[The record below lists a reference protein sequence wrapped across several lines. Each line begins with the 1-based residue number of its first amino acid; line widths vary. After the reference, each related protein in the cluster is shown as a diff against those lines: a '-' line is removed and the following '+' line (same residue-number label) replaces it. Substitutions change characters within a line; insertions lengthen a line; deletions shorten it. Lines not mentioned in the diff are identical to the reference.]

1 MKDFLSICKQAQ
13 LSKRSAALLTPEAE
27 AAAVPP
33 QDPNAM
39 GGMPP
44 QGGMPMDPSMMQGGM
59 PPQGAPMDP
68 NMMGGQPLPQDP
80 SIMGGAPMPPPG
92 AWMQDQGFIQFLMQL
107 GVQIDQQGNAID
119 PNGQPIPPEMLDQLY
134 AQYQQQMVAG
144 GQPPMDPSMQGGM
157 LQDPSM
163 MGGQP
168 PVDPN
173 TGMPMDP
180 SMMGG
185 DPNAMGMDPS
195 MMQDPNAMGG
205 MPPEQGMDPSMQD
218 PNAAGQDMGQ
228 GMPQDIM
235 NNMASIIMDSVDS
248 VLDERMAALDKKIS
262 AFADKLDSI
271 KSMLDDLALGTDTA
285 SKKQQ
290 LDNDKLNAELEADLR
305 GAQQPQQQQL
315 AGTQDLMKS
324 ASVKEVKPVRSIL
337 DIMRG

>member
-13 LSKRSAALLTPEAE
+13 LHKKSAALLTPEAE
-27 AAAVPP
+27 AAAVPT

-44 QGGMPMDPSMMQGGM
+44 QGGMPMDPSMMGGM
-59 PPQGAPMDP
+59 PPQGGAPMDP
-68 NMMGGQPLPQDP
+68 AMMQGGMPQ
-80 SIMGGAPMPPPG
+80 GAPMPQGQPG
-92 AWMQDQGFIQFLMQL
+92 AWMQDQGFIQFLQQI
-107 GVQIDQQGNAID
+107 GVQFDQQGNAID

-134 AQYQQQMVAG
+134 AQYQQQMMAQG
-144 GQPPMDPSMQGGM
+144 GQPPM
-157 LQDPSM
+157 
-163 MGGQP
+163 
-168 PVDPN
+168 DPN

-185 DPNAMGMDPS
+185 DPNAMG
-195 MMQDPNAMGG
+195 G
-205 MPPEQGMDPSMQD
+205 MPVE
-218 PNAAGQDMGQ
+218 QDMGQ
-228 GMPQDIM
+228 GMPQDMM

-248 VLDERMAALDKKIS
+248 VIDQRMAALDKKIS

-285 SKKQQ
+285 VKKQQ
-290 LDNDKLNAELEADLR
+290 LDNDKLNAQLEADLR

-324 ASVKEVKPVRSIL
+324 ASVKEIKPVRSIL

>member
-44 QGGMPMDPSMMQGGM
+44 QGGMPMDPNMMGGQPPMDPSMGGM
-59 PPQGAPMDP
+59 PPQGGAPMDP
-68 NMMGGQPLPQDP
+68 SMMQ
-80 SIMGGAPMPPPG
+80 GAPMPQGQPG
-92 AWMQDQGFIQFLMQL
+92 AWMQDQMFIQFLQQM
-107 GVQIDQQGNAID
+107 GVTFDQQGNAID
-119 PNGQPIPPEMLDQLY
+119 PNGQPIPPDMMEQIY
-134 AQYQQQMVAG
+134 AQFQQQMMAQG
-144 GQPPMDPSMQGGM
+144 GQPPMDPSMGGMPPQGGAPM
-157 LQDPSM
+157 DPSMMQGAPMPQDPSM

-185 DPNAMGMDPS
+185 DPNAMG
-195 MMQDPNAMGG
+195 
-205 MPPEQGMDPSMQD
+205 
-218 PNAAGQDMGQ
+218 
-228 GMPQDIM
+228 GMPQDMM

-248 VLDERMAALDKKIS
+248 VLDQRMAALDKKIS

-290 LDNDKLNAELEADLR
+290 LDNDRLNAELEADLR
-305 GAQQPQQQQL
+305 GAQQPQQQEL
-315 AGTQDLMKS
+315 AGTQEIMKS
-324 ASVKEVKPVRSIL
+324 ASVKEVKTVRSIL